1 MEEIRF
7 HKPSTPLEE
16 SPRLSR
22 WDKLLPALGPGRKR
36 FTMLPRREYDA
47 LDADA
52 RREFDRARKRF
63 MAGGM
68 TIHTQAITDLIAL
81 FEKAD
86 MMNDGALVGRR
97 GVMVS
102 APPSTGKSTACV
114 SLIEYVLAQ
123 YDREHPGALA
133 GGAVPAIYASIPPT
147 RTVKGTLQRIARFL
161 GLPFK
166 PSDTEADLAA
176 MLEAVLPLLGTKL
189 IVLDEVQMLKAEES
203 TSRPAVNNLKD
214 LTNYFQGTI
223 VYSGVSLTDSGFM
236 FGDAGLQLGRRV
248 FPVAVPDFT
257 GSLTASKAAEW
268 KKTVESFARALPL
281 YATDPLSV
289 RAESKWL
296 HSFTGGTIG
305 TLKSV
310 LFDAAATLIQKGDPG
325 HETITREVLATAPRD
340 YKAESGGIGVRPEPL
355 PGATKRRKLANA
367 GR

>member
-1 MEEIRF
+1 MEAIQF
-7 HKPSTPLEE
+7 HQPATPLEQND
-16 SPRLSR
+16 RLSR
-22 WDKLLPALGPGRKR
+22 WDTLLPALGPDRKR
-36 FTMLPRREYDA
+36 FAMLPREDYDA
-47 LDADA
+47 LDASG
-52 RREFDRARKRF
+52 RKEFDRDRGRF

-68 TIHTQAITDLIAL
+68 TIQTQAITDLIAR
-81 FEKAD
+81 FTKAD

-114 SLIEYVLAQ
+114 SLIEYYLAQ

-133 GGAVPAIYASIPPT
+133 DGAVPAIYASIPPT
-147 RTVKGTLQRIARFL
+147 RTVKGTLQRISRFL

-176 MLEAVLPLLGTKL
+176 MLEAVLPLVGTKL

-223 VYSGVSLTDSGFM
+223 VYSGVSLTDCGFM

-248 FPVAVPDFT
+248 FAVSVPDFT
-257 GSLTASKAAEW
+257 TELTAEKAAEW
-268 KKTVESFARALPL
+268 AKTVESFARALPL
-281 YATDPLSV
+281 YATDPPSL
-289 RAESKWL
+289 RAESEWL

-305 TLKSV
+305 TLKAV
-310 LFDAAATLIQKGDPG
+310 LFDAAITLIQRGDPD
-325 HETITREVLATAPRD
+325 HETITREALASAQRD
-340 YKAESGGIGVRPEPL
+340 YAAESGANGVQPAPL
-355 PGATKRRKLANA
+355 PGAAKRRKLANE